1 MGNFGGHALPGSF
14 FIIFAL
20 WWTIQTFRA
29 YYQSLSKGGQKY
41 RSTVTS
47 PCCCCP
53 SKVRDWPW
61 EGAVIIFFTA
71 VGFTLEIITGFMHGK
86 FVHIGNGQHA
96 TMFFFFGLA
105 GFVSILLA
113 VQWQAA
119 PQGLDYAMMTLA
131 FGVEALLFRVHI
143 MGRPPLD
150 FLLHT
155 LLVYAVFACCAMCL
169 LELKY
174 PHNPLIR
181 LARAY
186 FTFLQGTWF
195 WQIAFV
201 LYNPM
206 PGAVAWEDDD
216 HDQMMIITMM
226 FAWHMAVVLI
236 IMLFIGAFIGT
247 AFYCTGRLRIV
258 QKQAGYNS
266 LLPKHTEGRDVEEA
280 EHSDTSL

>member
-14 FIIFAL
+14 FIIFAV

-53 SKVRDWPW
+53 SKVRNWPW
-61 EGAVIIFFTA
+61 EGAVLIFFTA
-71 VGFTLEIITGFMHGK
+71 VGFTLEIITGFWNGK
-86 FVHIGNGQHA
+86 FAHIGNGQHA

-143 MGRPPLD
+143 MGRPELD
-150 FLLHT
+150 FLLHN
-155 LLVYAVFACCAMCL
+155 LLVYAVYACCLTSL

-174 PHNPLIR
+174 PRNPLIR
-181 LARAY
+181 LARAH

-206 PGAVAWEDDD
+206 SGAVPWKDDD
-216 HDQMMIITMM
+216 HDQMMIVTMM
-226 FAWHMAVVLI
+226 FAWHMAAILI
-236 IMLFIGAFIGT
+236 IMLLIGLIMGC
-247 AFYCTGRLRIV
+247 FYKPRRDAARQNGMAQY
-258 QKQAGYNS
+258 QKSDPEYRKLSPGN
-266 LLPKHTEGRDVEEA
+266 EE
-280 EHSDTSL
+280 EFSDDSV